1 MNLQEQILRIQEM
14 MGTINET
21 KFFKRRVT
29 PEEVAK
35 NFSSYDGNVFFDTD
49 SYEEFKYQLV
59 LNSLEDVMWK
69 KYNMGWEDL
78 PEQEEIDYVNQVAEM
93 YDDKIRNIYN
103 KWQFT

>member
-1 MNLQEQILRIQEM
+1 MNLQEQISRIQSM

-29 PEEVAK
+29 PEEVAN
-35 NFSSYDGNVFFDTD
+35 NFSLYDGNVFFDTD

>member
-1 MNLQEQILRIQEM
+1 MNLQEQISRMKTM

-21 KFFKRRVT
+21 KFFMRRVT
-29 PEEVAK
+29 PEEVAN
-35 NFSSYDGNVFFDTD
+35 NFSLYDGNVFFDTD

-103 KWQFT
+103 KWQFM